1 MSDDAVTAG
10 PRVQSAAQPV
20 VEIDNLSKSFA
31 GTLALDSFDLKI
43 ATGEVHVLVGANG
56 SGKSTLIKVLS
67 GFHSPDAGQ
76 VLIGGQPLPFGS
88 GDQSHRL
95 GCRFV
100 HQDLGLVGSLSVL
113 DNLHLG
119 SFPTRLGTIRGSQMR
134 AAAREMLE
142 RVGLALDPS
151 VHVERLG
158 AAQRTGVALA
168 RAMRPDTAHPAR
180 LLVLDEPTATM
191 PSDEVDD
198 LLASVRAAASR
209 GVAVLFVTHH
219 LDEVFRIADTVTVLR
234 DGAIV
239 GRSHIEK
246 VERPALVKML
256 AGDEDEPDGAA
267 AAISPADDGT
277 AALEVT
283 GLWAGPLRGI
293 TFSVAPGE
301 VVGVA
306 GLTGSGRETALLS
319 IFGAE
324 DRDAGA
330 VRIAGKTIPARRPD
344 LAMAA
349 GAGLLPGD
357 RKAKG
362 GVMSLSA
369 RENLSLSSLKPFWRK
384 GRLSQKRES
393 AEASRW
399 FAELNV
405 RPAEATDMEL
415 IRFSGGNQ
423 QKILFAKWMRR
434 RPAVL
439 LLEEPTQGVDVG
451 AKAEL
456 HRQLIKAARDGMA
469 VVVSSTDIDELVTL
483 CSRVLILRKGRI
495 SEQLTGTRVVA
506 SEITNSVMSEVPAG
520 QV

>member
-10 PRVQSAAQPV
+10 PREQSAVPPV
-20 VEIDNLSKSFA
+20 VEIGNLSKSFS
-31 GTLALDSFDLKI
+31 GTLALDSFDLAI
-43 ATGEVHVLVGANG
+43 GPGEVHVLVGANG

-67 GFHSPDAGQ
+67 GFHSPDTGE

-88 GDQSHRL
+88 GDHSYRL

-113 DNLHLG
+113 DNLHLD

-134 AAAREMLE
+134 VAAREMLG
-142 RVGLALDPS
+142 RVGLDLDPS
-151 VHVERLG
+151 VRVELLG

-168 RAMRPDTAHPAR
+168 RAMRHDAVHPAR

-191 PSDEVDD
+191 PSHEVDD
-198 LLASVRAAASR
+198 LLATVRTAASR

-219 LDEVFRIADTVTVLR
+219 LDEVFRIADAVTVLR
-234 DGAIV
+234 DGVIV
-239 GRSHIEK
+239 GRSPIAK
-246 VERPALVKML
+246 VERAALVKLL
-256 AGDEDEPDGAA
+256 AGDANEPDSIATAVSPDTHGAV
-267 AAISPADDGT
+267 
-277 AALEVT
+277 ALEVT
-283 GLWAGPLRGI
+283 DLWAGPLCGI
-293 TFSVAPGE
+293 SFSVAPGE

-306 GLTGSGRETALLS
+306 GLTGSGREITLSS

-324 DRDAGA
+324 DRDQGA
-330 VRIAGKTIPARRPD
+330 VRIAGRLVPPQRPD

-369 RENLSLSSLKPFWRK
+369 RENLSLTSLKPFWAK
-384 GRLSQKRES
+384 GRLSRKRES
-393 AEASRW
+393 AAASRW

-405 RPAEATDMEL
+405 RPAGATDMEL
-415 IRFSGGNQ
+415 ARFSGGNQ

-456 HRQLIKAARDGMA
+456 HRQLIEAARDGMA
-469 VVVSSTDIDELVTL
+469 VVVSSTDIDELTTL
-483 CSRVLILRKGRI
+483 CSRVLILRNGRI
-495 SEQLTGTRVVA
+495 SGQLTGTRVVA
-506 SEITNSVMSEVPAG
+506 SEITRSVMSEVPAS